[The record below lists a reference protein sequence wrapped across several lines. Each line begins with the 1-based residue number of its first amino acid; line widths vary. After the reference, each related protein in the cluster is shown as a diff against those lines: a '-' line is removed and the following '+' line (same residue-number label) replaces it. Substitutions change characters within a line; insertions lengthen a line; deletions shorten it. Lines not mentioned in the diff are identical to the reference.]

1 MIESTDKHVITD
13 CYMSPRPTVY
23 DLHKARG
30 KQMHWELIDEISD
43 NRLTFTGKFM
53 IRTKVKKKVFTP
65 KGTKIANPYDGSI
78 MGITKKDSYDQFS
91 LYADITQLF
100 KLKLNVTHDKAIVVP
115 KTINADP
122 WVKNYDL
129 EIYLEMYADDSKP
142 KKKKKQEHQPFY
154 ADIVNLKGKR
164 N

>member
-13 CYMSPRPTVY
+13 CYIPPRPTAY

-30 KQMHWELIDEISD
+30 KQMHWELTDEIND

-53 IRTKVKKKVFTP
+53 IRAKVKKKVFTP
-65 KGTKIANPYDGSI
+65 EGTKIANPYDGSI

-91 LYADITQLF
+91 LYVDITQLF

-129 EIYLEMYADDSKP
+129 EIYLEMYADNSKP
-142 KKKKKQEHQPFY
+142 KKKKKPKEHKRFY
-154 ADIVNLKGKR
+154 NQFSNNK
-164 N
+164 NY

>member
-13 CYMSPRPTVY
+13 CYMPPRPTAY

-30 KQMHWELIDEISD
+30 KQMYWELTDEIND

-53 IRTKVKKKVFTP
+53 IRAKVKKKVFTP

-129 EIYLEMYADDSKP
+129 EIYLEMYADDSKS
-142 KKKKKQEHQPFY
+142 KKKKPKEHKRFY
-154 ADIVNLKGKR
+154 NQFSNNK
-164 N
+164 NY